1 MMMKFDTSVY
11 VGVNQTAL
19 SKGVLVPLTID
30 FKNTPHMILVA
41 PSGGGKTYTLK
52 YILKQLAE
60 ADSLIYLCDF
70 KAIDFYAM
78 SDCPNYFSH
87 MDVGKGLDTVFDL
100 MQNRIKNNADCKQP
114 CYLVFDEW
122 AGFLSSLPKKQ
133 QDEYKQ
139 KLSGILMLGR
149 GLNIFVILS
158 LQRADSSNFMSGAR
172 DNFGVALGLG
182 RLSSESS
189 RMLFPDS
196 KDLQPKGR
204 GKGYL
209 RVDGK
214 PLAEVSIPKI
224 RDMTKTDLIIRRA
237 LLPSKRGGD

>member
-1 MMMKFDTSVY
+1 MMKFDTSVY

-78 SDCPNYFSH
+78 SGCSNYFSH

-100 MQNRIKNNADCKQP
+100 MQNRIKNNANCKQP

-224 RDMTKTDLIIRRA
+224 RDMTKTDLIITRA
-237 LLPSKRGGD
+237 LLPSKWGGD